1 MLQELIYR
9 SKLYAQQRN
18 PQKSQVV
25 QFQEEVKILDKIKL
39 KIIINQFIYKIAAVA
54 AVVMQTF
61 KLRKK
66 NIIP

>member
-9 SKLYAQQRN
+9 SKLYAQQRD

-54 AVVMQTF
+54 AVAMQTF